1 MALLMHGHHSI
12 MAILKLLVHRLE
24 AVESKLQMILDA
36 CERIEAE
43 DEYSVYSETNT
54 ESEDLSQ
61 QSAPP

>member
-1 MALLMHGHHSI
+1 